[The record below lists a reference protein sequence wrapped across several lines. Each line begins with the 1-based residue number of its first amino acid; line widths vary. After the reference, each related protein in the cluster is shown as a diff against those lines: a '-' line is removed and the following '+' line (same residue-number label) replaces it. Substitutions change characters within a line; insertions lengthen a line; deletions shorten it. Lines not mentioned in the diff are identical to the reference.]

1 VLDEHVDPLSE
12 VTVRSDHRLLD
23 TTFRVSLIVKLAD
36 GILELVGGVLL
47 LVISPQQIGEV
58 VRFLTQHELAED
70 PHDVF
75 ANLLVHAAGSLS
87 VSASLFGAIY
97 LLVHGLV
104 KVLLVAAVLSGRL
117 WAYPWMIGFL
127 VVFIGYQ
134 LYEMVVHFSLGLL
147 LLTLFDIFIVVITV
161 REYRLHREARDTA
174 RAESRSE

>member
-1 VLDEHVDPLSE
+1 MSE
-12 VTVRSDHRLLD
+12 TAERHRVLD
-23 TTFRVSLIVKLAD
+23 TTFRVSLIVKLVD

-47 LVISPQQIGEV
+47 LLISPQQIGDV

-70 PHDVF
+70 PNDFF

-97 LLVHGLV
+97 LLLHGLV
-104 KVLLVAAVLSGRL
+104 KVLLVSAVLSGRL

-134 LYEMVVHFSLGLL
+134 LYEMVVHFSVGLL

-161 REYRLHREARDTA
+161 REYRLHRRVRGDCMAAPIEGEA
-174 RAESRSE
+174 

>member
-1 VLDEHVDPLSE
+1 MSE
-12 VTVRSDHRLLD
+12 LGGQHRVLD
-23 TTFRVSLIVKLAD
+23 TTFRVSLIVKLVD

-47 LVISPQQIGEV
+47 LVISPQRIGDV

-70 PHDVF
+70 PHDFF

-104 KVLLVAAVLSGRL
+104 KVLLVGAVLSGRL
-117 WAYPWMIGFL
+117 WAFPWMIGFL

-134 LYEMVVHFSLGLL
+134 LYEMAVHFSFGLL

-161 REYRLHREARDTA
+161 REYRLRRADRDAARV
-174 RAESRSE
+174 RSVSE